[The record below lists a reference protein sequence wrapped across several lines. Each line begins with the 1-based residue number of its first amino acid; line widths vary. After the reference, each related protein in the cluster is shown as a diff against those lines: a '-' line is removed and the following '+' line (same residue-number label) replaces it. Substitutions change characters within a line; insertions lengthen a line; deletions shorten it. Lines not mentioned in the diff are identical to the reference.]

1 MSFQLVPA
9 KSLPRRMFFATVAN
23 LLLLTVLTGIGAY
36 SFRKNILHD
45 DTLMRLQQQQNSLI
59 EMISAASLLDEQ
71 LFEIIEQHST
81 TIVTPEDNEFYVDEL
96 RNLSG
101 LTTNAF
107 AQLIAQSAPFGYGP
121 TAEEK
126 VAVAALAVEATT
138 VFQLSLEGN
147 TSGAKN
153 RYEQDFLTTLRIVS
167 ETILVHMN
175 RTSSEIRLEREEIRD
190 FRLTV
195 RPVVISFIVVIF
207 LLNIALNISLGRS
220 VQGILNKIADQAAEL
235 FKAKKDLETRVVNR
249 TQDLVESNR
258 ELTRA
263 KEAAEAAANTKADFL
278 ANMSHEIRTPMNGI
292 IGTTGLLLDTELE
305 PTQQHY
311 AETTMKS
318 ADALLNLI
326 NDILDISKMEAG
338 KIELE
343 IVPFN
348 MQSLVEDVLSVIA
361 VKCHEENIELLLRI
375 EPGTSKFV
383 KGDPGRVRQI
393 LVNLLSNALKF
404 TSDGYIL
411 LTVSSEAVTEAST
424 NFRFEVT
431 DTGIGIP
438 ENKQQHIF
446 NKFDQADSSTTRQFG
461 GTGLGLSI
469 CRDLTALMDGDIGV
483 KSIHGEGSTF
493 WFTIQVDQAPEQ
505 PAPRLGQD
513 TKILENL
520 NTLIVDDCE
529 ISHTIVREQLHH
541 LNMNC
546 THLASASEA
555 LQALEKAD
563 IDKKPVNL
571 IITDYCMPNM
581 DGEDLVKAVRA
592 NPKWDDIKFILMT
605 SAPRKGDSKR
615 MKEAGFSG
623 YLAKPIFMEEFPA
636 ILSTIWQA
644 KLDKVDLP
652 LITRHSVR
660 EQAAPDKQKLVVK
673 DASVLVVEDNAINL
687 MVVTRILESIGCRVT
702 PAGNGE
708 EAIELTTSL
717 MFDLIF
723 MDCLMPEMDG
733 YEATSRIR
741 LLEEQSSLRRTP
753 IVALTANAMIEDK
766 EQCLNAGMDD
776 HISKPVK
783 PDQLENIILKWIPDC
798 VVGRA

>member
-1 MSFQLVPA
+1 ML
-9 KSLPRRMFFATVAN
+9 FATVAN
-23 LLLLTVLTGIGAY
+23 LFLLALLTGIGFYA
-36 SFRKNILHD
+36 FKQNNTHD
-45 DTLMRLQQQQNSLI
+45 ATLKVLQTKQDQLI
-59 EMISAASLLDEQ
+59 EMIATVSSLDED
-71 LFEIIEQHST
+71 LFALLTEDSYERQGSVEQQVAKFKQTWRLFTSPT
-81 TIVTPEDNEFYVDEL
+81 EGDFCKRVVPPTDTE
-96 RNLSG
+96 S
-101 LTTNAF
+101 
-107 AQLIAQSAPFGYGP
+107 QLIQQLLFS
-121 TAEEK
+121 
-126 VAVAALAVEATT
+126 VARTFELHNKGQANEAKA
-138 VFQLSLEGN
+138 F
-147 TSGAKN
+147 
-153 RYEQDFLTTLRIVS
+153 YEQEYLPYIRLVSDLIV
-167 ETILVHMN
+167 VHMT
-175 RTSSEIRLEREEIRD
+175 RASQGIAAEREEILA
-190 FRLTV
+190 FRKNV
-195 RPVVISFIVVIF
+195 RPSLILLAAFIFIM
-207 LLNIALNISLGRS
+207 NIALNLGFGRNIQS
-220 VQGILNKIADQAAEL
+220 ILKKVSDQASEL
-235 FKAKKDLETRVVNR
+235 LKAKSELETRVVNR
-249 TQDLVESNR
+249 TRDLVASNR
-258 ELTRA
+258 ELVRA
-263 KEAAEAAANTKADFL
+263 KNSAEAAANSKADFL

-292 IGTTGLLLDTELE
+292 IGTTGLLLDTDLD

-318 ADALLNLI
+318 ADALLKLI

-375 EPGTSKFV
+375 EPGISKFA

-469 CRDLTALMDGDIGV
+469 CRDLTTLMDGDIGV

-555 LQALEKAD
+555 LRVLEKAD

-652 LITRHSVR
+652 LVTRHSVR

-733 YEATSRIR
+733 YEATSHIR
-741 LLEEQSSLRRTP
+741 LFEEQNSLRHTP
-753 IVALTANAMIEDK
+753 IIALTANAMETDK
-766 EQCLNAGMDD
+766 EQCLEVGMDD
-776 HISKPVK
+776 HIAKPVK
-783 PDQLENIILKWIPDC
+783 PDQLENVILKWIPDSI
-798 VVGRA
+798 VGRA